1 MSTISLYRGVRQK
14 LDEWRDKHI
23 PEGPNFIVNVREF
36 IKEAANSYDDSS
48 YHILVKVDYDS
59 SNGVY
64 DFFKVEYT
72 APLYQIGPA
81 LELRVSNMVLFEL
94 TNLLEKGKL
103 DKVIDGTFKGW

>member
-1 MSTISLYRGVRQK
+1 MSIINLYGGVRQK
-14 LDEWRDKHI
+14 LDNWRDKHI
-23 PEGPNFIVNVREF
+23 PEGPNFIVNIRES

-72 APLYQIGPA
+72 AALYQIGPA
-81 LELRVSNMVLFEL
+81 LELRVSNMVLSEL
-94 TNLLEKGKL
+94 TNLLEKGIL
-103 DKVIDGTFKGW
+103 DKVINGTFKGW